1 MFSGSA
7 LLDSVLPVLYVG
19 GLLTAGVA
27 ISLLLRRI
35 STVAAFRQ
43 FHPWIPLLHIAVW
56 APIVF
61 ILEGRL
67 VPDFDGPRALGRALG
82 LVVLAIAALPWLR
95 SVFHGLVFALE
106 LRYHLGDDLQV
117 GEVKGRVV
125 ALGVRAL
132 TLRAPDGTDAVV
144 PYERLTIDTVIRLN
158 LVARD
163 TPCEIEVEIP
173 QGLGPARAV
182 ELARQAA
189 ALSRFASPRC
199 SPEVF
204 LAPRNGS
211 VTELKLRIRGY
222 LFDREHEERYRSD
235 VVERLHGAFTSELH
249 ELSILPGIPALNL
262 PGIPALADYTNLSER
277 SGFTRLPRE

>member
-7 LLDSVLPVLYVG
+7 LLASVLPVLYLG

-27 ISLLLRRI
+27 VSLLLRRI
-35 STVAAFRQ
+35 STVGGLRQ
-43 FHPWIPLLHIAVW
+43 LHPWIPLLHIAMW

-67 VPDFDGPRALGRALG
+67 VPDFTGPRALGRGLG

-95 SVFHGLVFALE
+95 NVFHGLVFALE

-117 GEVKGRVV
+117 GAVKGRVV
-125 ALGVRAL
+125 AVGVRAI

-144 PYERLTIDTVIRLN
+144 PYERLTTETVIRLN

-173 QGLGPARAV
+173 AARAPARAV

-189 ALSRFASPRC
+189 ALSRFASPRVP
-199 SPEVF
+199 PEVY
-204 LAPRNGS
+204 LAPRSGS
-211 VTELKLRIRGY
+211 VTRLVLRIRGF

-235 VVERLHGAFTSELH
+235 VVERLHSAFLAARGEAIEIDLGERDRAFT
-249 ELSILPGIPALNL
+249 A
-262 PGIPALADYTNLSER
+262 AV
-277 SGFTRLPRE
+277 REFGDPS

>member
-1 MFSGSA
+1 MFSGSTLIDA
-7 LLDSVLPVLYVG
+7 VLPVVYVG
-19 GLLTAGVA
+19 GLLTAAVA
-27 ISLLLRRI
+27 MSLLLRRVA
-35 STVAAFRQ
+35 TVAAFRQ
-43 FHPWIPLLHIAVW
+43 LHPWIPVLHVAVW
-56 APIVF
+56 GPIVF

-67 VPDFDGPRALGRALG
+67 VPDFDGPRALGRGLG

-117 GEVKGRVV
+117 GTVKGRVV

-144 PYERLTIDTVIRLN
+144 PYERLTSETVIRLN

-173 QGLGPARAV
+173 AGLTPARAV
-182 ELARQAA
+182 ALARQAS
-189 ALSRFASPRC
+189 ALSRFASPRV

-204 LAPRNGS
+204 LGPRHGR
-211 VTELKLRIRGY
+211 VTELTLRIRGY

-235 VVERLHGAFTSELH
+235 VVERLHAAFTSE
-249 ELSILPGIPALNL
+249 PAGTSAA
-262 PGIPALADYTNLSER
+262 PETSALT
-277 SGFTRLPRE
+277 